1 MKYAVTLCAAL
12 ALGLSFPVVAQQAP
26 APKPAQPKVAD
37 AAAAGDVVTL
47 TAKIDAV
54 DTANRTVTVT
64 GPLGRTVTLKVDE
77 RVKNFAQVKAGDEI
91 VLKYAEAGSVALV
104 KGGGGRSETTT
115 TTGPVTAPAGAKP
128 GAAMA
133 QQTKIVAKVER
144 VDEKRQVVLL
154 EGPKGGY
161 AEVKVKDPAV
171 FNNVKVGDNVEVT
184 YTEAVVID
192 VVTPKKEAGKA
203 EPKKKKGGC

>member
-1 MKYAVTLCAAL
+1 MKHVVSFCAAV
-12 ALGLSFPVVAQQAP
+12 ALGVALPAAAQQAQ
-26 APKPAQPKVAD
+26 PAQPRVVD

-54 DTANRTVTVT
+54 DQAKRTVTVT

-77 RVKNFAQVKAGDEI
+77 KVKNFAQVKAGDEI
-91 VLKYAEAGSVALV
+91 VLKYAEAISVALV
-104 KGGGGRSETTT
+104 KGGGGRSETVT
-115 TTGPVTAPAGAKP
+115 TTGPVTAAPGAKP

-144 VDEKRQVVLL
+144 VDDKRQVVLL

-171 FNNVKVGDNVEVT
+171 FKNVKVGDDVEVT

-192 VVTPKKEAGKA
+192 VVTPKKEAKKE